1 MPKRAPHRVS
11 KETHLKVI
19 VILLLAVV
27 LLLWLVHCAGPKS
40 VREQRLPA
48 RSEKAAERAEMS
60 GKADRS
66 DRFDRQDQP
75 NQPGHRV
82 YGTQLELPLYTDSTF
97 IVRHPE
103 ARYTL
108 CYDTSYRQAAWVAY
122 LLTRSE
128 VGRKDAERANA
139 FRCDPE
145 VVRRGWPTARDRD
158 YARSGYDR
166 GHLLPSADRDDTPSE
181 NRATFY
187 LSNVSPQCAGLNR
200 QIWRLLEEQVRRWA
214 AAYDSLYVVTGP
226 ELVPGLPRIKGG
238 VGVPRRYFKAL
249 LVWHG
254 GRYHA
259 IAFLIPNRE
268 RVEGGFGDYA
278 LSVNDLERQLGY
290 DLFWRLPD
298 SIEER
303 VEGELD
309 RTFWK

>member
-60 GKADRS
+60 EKADRS

-82 YGTQLELPLYTDSTF
+82 YGTQLELPLYTDSMF

-145 VVRRGWPTARDRD
+145 VVRRGC
-158 YARSGYDR
+158 
-166 GHLLPSADRDDTPSE
+166 LLYTSDAADD
-181 NRATFY
+181 
-187 LSNVSPQCAGLNR
+187 
-200 QIWRLLEEQVRRWA
+200 
-214 AAYDSLYVVTGP
+214 
-226 ELVPGLPRIKGG
+226 
-238 VGVPRRYFKAL
+238 
-249 LVWHG
+249 
-254 GRYHA
+254 
-259 IAFLIPNRE
+259 
-268 RVEGGFGDYA
+268 
-278 LSVNDLERQLGY
+278 
-290 DLFWRLPD
+290 
-298 SIEER
+298 
-303 VEGELD
+303 
-309 RTFWK
+309 

>member
-1 MPKRAPHRVS
+1 
-11 KETHLKVI
+11 
-19 VILLLAVV
+19 
-27 LLLWLVHCAGPKS
+27 
-40 VREQRLPA
+40 
-48 RSEKAAERAEMS
+48 MS
-60 GKADRS
+60 GKADRP

-108 CYDTSYRQAAWVAY
+108 RYDTSYRQAAWVAY

-200 QIWRLLEEQVRRWA
+200 QTWRLLEEQVRRWA

>member
-108 CYDTSYRQAAWVAY
+108 RYDTSYRQAAWVAY
-122 LLTRSE
+122 LLTRFR
-128 VGRKDAERANA
+128 GRSQGCGTCK
-139 FRCDPE
+139 CVP
-145 VVRRGWPTARDRD
+145 VRSRGRP
-158 YARSGYDR
+158 
-166 GHLLPSADRDDTPSE
+166 
-181 NRATFY
+181 
-187 LSNVSPQCAGLNR
+187 
-200 QIWRLLEEQVRRWA
+200 
-214 AAYDSLYVVTGP
+214 
-226 ELVPGLPRIKGG
+226 PGL
-238 VGVPRRYFKAL
+238 A
-249 LVWHG
+249 HG
-254 GRYHA
+254 
-259 IAFLIPNRE
+259 P
-268 RVEGGFGDYA
+268 
-278 LSVNDLERQLGY
+278 
-290 DLFWRLPD
+290 
-298 SIEER
+298 
-303 VEGELD
+303 
-309 RTFWK
+309 

>member
-60 GKADRS
+60 EKADRS

-82 YGTQLELPLYTDSTF
+82 YGTQLELPLYTDSMF

-200 QIWRLLEEQVRRWA
+200 QIWRLLEEQERRW
-214 AAYDSLYVVTGP
+214 P
-226 ELVPGLPRIKGG
+226 PRTI
-238 VGVPRRYFKAL
+238 RCT
-249 LVWHG
+249 W
-254 GRYHA
+254 
-259 IAFLIPNRE
+259 
-268 RVEGGFGDYA
+268 
-278 LSVNDLERQLGY
+278 
-290 DLFWRLPD
+290 
-298 SIEER
+298 
-303 VEGELD
+303 
-309 RTFWK
+309 